1 MNVAVY
7 FPSGARVLA
16 EFVYTRAAIERGLMH
31 RPSVPE
37 DTGMLFDMGSVGPH
51 RFWMKNT
58 QVSLDMLY
66 ITPDWVVADIARDTT
81 PFDEGLYGVGALS
94 RYVLEVPGGWCA
106 RHGVE
111 AGQMVTVVRLPG

>member
-1 MNVAVY
+1 MNRVSVY

-94 RYVLEVPGGWCA
+94 RYVLEVPAAGA
-106 RHGVE
+106 RGT
-111 AGQMVTVVRLPG
+111 GSRRGRW